1 MKDIVIAVLRALK
14 ISDTMC
20 GSQMDFMQILEYG
33 RDLYC
38 KGDSEMLA
46 KWPSSIN
53 ACMKLLKSAGYKDPS
68 TYYICLDKSHPGLW
82 SIMEKADSICKYCS
96 KCGTINYHYLPL
108 VDKVNRWCSSAD
120 FCEKMTAHWRNWSHW
135 LTGSQHSVNKSEIW
149 DGDRFSELKWFW
161 DPSANWIL
169 PTRCV
174 TCYNVISLN
183 DEGTQA
189 CNDTINITCPHC
201 YTSFEH
207 VPKYTSG
214 DPRNI
219 ALIGHWDGWQPF
231 STSL

>member
-1 MKDIVIAVLRALK
+1 MQLPTYIYNIANIFTDYIESAQSVETSHGARDRSPIGEAQDTAAEPDCCSTGTAGDGCSETIANATVLSDEATLRFGLNIEKDIVI
-14 ISDTMC
+14 
-20 GSQMDFMQILEYG
+20 

-96 KCGTINYHYLPL
+96 KCGTINY
-108 VDKVNRWCSSAD
+108 
-120 FCEKMTAHWRNWSHW
+120 
-135 LTGSQHSVNKSEIW
+135 
-149 DGDRFSELKWFW
+149 
-161 DPSANWIL
+161 
-169 PTRCV
+169 
-174 TCYNVISLN
+174 
-183 DEGTQA
+183 
-189 CNDTINITCPHC
+189 
-201 YTSFEH
+201 TSFDH

-214 DPRNI
+214 DPRNN

-231 STSL
+231 STSLKHSCGMCTCECI